1 MYISQK
7 ALLAFQQAQN
17 AKNPDMIKQQVMQE
31 QQMALAGR
39 SQPVIPNNPQQGS
52 PEQIQRQRDA
62 QQPVISVTQGQGGG
76 GNNYV
81 S

>member
-1 MYISQK
+1 
-7 ALLAFQQAQN
+7 
-17 AKNPDMIKQQVMQE
+17 
-31 QQMALAGR
+31 MALAGR